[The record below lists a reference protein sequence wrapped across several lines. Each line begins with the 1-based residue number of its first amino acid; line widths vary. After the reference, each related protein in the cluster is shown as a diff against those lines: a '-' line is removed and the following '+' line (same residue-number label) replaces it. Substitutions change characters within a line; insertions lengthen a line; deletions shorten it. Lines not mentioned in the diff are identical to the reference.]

1 MDYFAN
7 VGPLRGTALY
17 RDTPPATDVLETRG
31 GEMPIGSA
39 SEAGWTEYGVA
50 LWRLKVNGTEIN
62 GRWAIV
68 DRQFVPQFQ
77 SNRDADRS

>member
-1 MDYFAN
+1 MVYYAN

-17 RDTPPATDVLETRG
+17 RDTPPATEVLDTREG
-31 GEMPIGSA
+31 QMTIGVA

-50 LWRLKVNGTEIN
+50 LWRLKVNGAEIN

-77 SNRDADRS
+77 SNRDADRA